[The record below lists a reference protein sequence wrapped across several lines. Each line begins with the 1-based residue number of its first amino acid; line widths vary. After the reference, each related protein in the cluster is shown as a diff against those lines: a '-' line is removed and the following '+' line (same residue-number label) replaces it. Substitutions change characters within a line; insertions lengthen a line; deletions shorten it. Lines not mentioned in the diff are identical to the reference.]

1 LNKKHPFLQ
10 KNSFK
15 IALNGIYCIIL
26 QEFRIFIQIIY
37 IMKNKTDRLRAI
49 KEMVIQQ
56 SIGNQDE
63 LLLLLKEKG
72 YHLTQATLSRDLKQ
86 LKITKIPN
94 DVGEYR
100 YALPHSL
107 YASGKPSETKI
118 IGNNSL
124 EFSGQ
129 LAVLKTRSGYAGG
142 IAAEIDERASSAI
155 LGTIAGDDTILIIPR
170 EGFNREEITNILS
183 DVVKNI

>member
-1 LNKKHPFLQ
+1 
-10 KNSFK
+10 
-15 IALNGIYCIIL
+15 
-26 QEFRIFIQIIY
+26 
-37 IMKNKTDRLRAI
+37 MKNKTDRLRAI

-142 IAAEIDERASSAI
+142 IA
-155 LGTIAGDDTILIIPR
+155 
-170 EGFNREEITNILS
+170 
-183 DVVKNI
+183 

>member
-1 LNKKHPFLQ
+1 
-10 KNSFK
+10 
-15 IALNGIYCIIL
+15 
-26 QEFRIFIQIIY
+26 
-37 IMKNKTDRLRAI
+37 MKNKTDRLRAI

-63 LLLLLKEKG
+63 LLLLLKEKW
-72 YHLTQATLSRDLKQ
+72 YHLTQ

-170 EGFNREEITNILS
+170 EGFNRDEITRILS
-183 DVVKNI
+183 DVIEKI